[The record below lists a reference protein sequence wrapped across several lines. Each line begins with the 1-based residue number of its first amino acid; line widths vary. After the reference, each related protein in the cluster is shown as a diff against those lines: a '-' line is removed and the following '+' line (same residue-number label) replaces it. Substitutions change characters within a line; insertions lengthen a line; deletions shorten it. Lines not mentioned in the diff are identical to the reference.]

1 MAPPWLIVVRP
12 CACTVIH
19 VIIHVMSILSI
30 NDCWTLCFAPSI
42 MGEFKYTKT
51 NMFKLQT
58 TSVNCMLSK
67 CGSCAHVLAV
77 VYQIESWMVQGLDD
91 IPDDVS
97 CTSTEQQWH
106 KPRGRKIEPTAVSSM
121 TFAKPSTTTASRK
134 RKPVI
139 PTYCDNRFNFILC
152 IKKIISAAQLSE
164 FYRVQLFQIHKLFMH
179 RCI

>member
-1 MAPPWLIVVRP
+1 
-12 CACTVIH
+12 
-19 VIIHVMSILSI
+19 
-30 NDCWTLCFAPSI
+30 
-42 MGEFKYTKT
+42 
-51 NMFKLQT
+51 
-58 TSVNCMLSK
+58 
-67 CGSCAHVLAV
+67 
-77 VYQIESWMVQGLDD
+77 MVQGLDD

-152 IKKIISAAQLSE
+152 IKKNHFSSTIKRILQSTIISDSQTIHAQMHLNSY
-164 FYRVQLFQIHKLFMH
+164 FTLNYMYRTDEMKCYDVTMTMQQQFGGLPIGYLASSTEHTTTTQFATVPLGAPISYYVCSKYSNILA
-179 RCI
+179 